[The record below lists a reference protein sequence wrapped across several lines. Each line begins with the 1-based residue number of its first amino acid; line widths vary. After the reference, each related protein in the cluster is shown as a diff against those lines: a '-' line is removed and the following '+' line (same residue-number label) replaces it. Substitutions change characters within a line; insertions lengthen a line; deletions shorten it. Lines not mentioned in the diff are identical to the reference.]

1 MNSTLDLISQYLD
14 HEEWDYTVE
23 EHPGHTYLLSSFTGS
38 STRLDVV
45 FDTLPEPDTVL
56 CFAYLPVVVPD
67 SHRGAAAEL
76 AARIN
81 YRLAIGCFDFDPDD
95 GVLRVRNA
103 LTLDGVALTPEL
115 LRGLRDTAISTAD
128 YYNPAFMRLIYG
140 QLSAREALEELL
152 AQSGEEKV
160 VPAGRM
166 LQ

>member
-1 MNSTLDLISQYLD
+1 MNSTLDLIGQFLD

-38 STRLDVV
+38 TTRLDVV
-45 FDTLPEPDTVL
+45 FDTIAESDTVM
-56 CFAYLPVVVPD
+56 CFAYLPVVVPEAF
-67 SHRGAAAEL
+67 RAGAIEL

-81 YRLAIGCFDFDPDD
+81 YRLAVACVDVDMDE

-103 LTLDGVALTPEL
+103 LALEGMALTPEW
-115 LRGLRDTAISTAD
+115 LRSLRDIAISTAD

-140 QLSAREALEELL
+140 GCSAREALEELL
-152 AQSGEEKV
+152 SAGE
-160 VPAGRM
+160 PDGGMPGGRL